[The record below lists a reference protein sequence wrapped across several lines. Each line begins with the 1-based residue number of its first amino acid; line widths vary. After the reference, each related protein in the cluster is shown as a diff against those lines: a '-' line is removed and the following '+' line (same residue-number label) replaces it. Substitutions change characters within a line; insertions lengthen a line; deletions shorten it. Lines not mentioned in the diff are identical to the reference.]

1 MIHTCQPI
9 TARRIKEIDMQ
20 TYAITLENGKI
31 EYITASTAKQARI
44 VWERAHNEKIV
55 SVKACKEA

>member
-1 MIHTCQPI
+1 
-9 TARRIKEIDMQ
+9 MQ
-20 TYAITLENGKI
+20 TFAITLESGKI
-31 EYITASTAKQARI
+31 EYITASSAKQARI